1 MTRTTDNH
9 GDQKARKI
17 LRVRVQR
24 DRRPSVIGVCARRI
38 RCRLRGVWY
47 SGRIG
52 LGIAPGRGDTALD
65 LISAASAAVK
75 SANSTVLTIETP
87 GVTVGGDRAIQLKA
101 DHEARGIAEIVSNGW
116 PQEVYNSN
124 RNAEANKLGA
134 ALAHARRRTCDAASS
149 ACKILDRFAAYLAR
163 YAEVLG
169 RLGVCCSTLSTCVV
183 SADYPRSGGTSA
195 RLDTATFCLPRG
207 GAKIGLFNFDS
218 AHGARIANT
227 QTEKVKIMKFT
238 MFTRCADMSGVE
250 HKVAVNR
257 DNVLYAEED
266 GKGSIIW
273 LSRGG
278 DILPLLVV
286 EDFATVQSRLNTIA
300 E

>member
-1 MTRTTDNH
+1 MMRNDDNH
-9 GDQKARKI
+9 GDRKTRTI

-24 DRRPSVIGVCARRI
+24 GRRPSVVSVVDGRIGCRR
-38 RCRLRGVWY
+38 RGVRNA
-47 SGRIG
+47 GRIG
-52 LGIAPGRGDTALD
+52 LGIAPERGDTALD

-87 GVTVGGDRAIQLKA
+87 GATVGGNRAIQLKA

-134 ALAHARRRTCDAASS
+134 AHAHARRRTCDAASS

-169 RLGVCCSTLSTCVV
+169 RLGVFARTLSTCGV
-183 SADYPRSGGTSA
+183 SADYPRSDGTSA

-207 GAKIGLFNFDS
+207 GG
-218 AHGARIANT
+218 
-227 QTEKVKIMKFT
+227 E
-238 MFTRCADMSGVE
+238 
-250 HKVAVNR
+250 NR
-257 DNVLYAEED
+257 L
-266 GKGSIIW
+266 I
-273 LSRGG
+273 
-278 DILPLLVV
+278 
-286 EDFATVQSRLNTIA
+286 
-300 E
+300 